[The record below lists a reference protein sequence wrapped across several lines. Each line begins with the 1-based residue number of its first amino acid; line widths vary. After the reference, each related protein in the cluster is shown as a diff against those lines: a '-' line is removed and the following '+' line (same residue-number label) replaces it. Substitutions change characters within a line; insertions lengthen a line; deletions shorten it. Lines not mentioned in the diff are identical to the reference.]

1 MEGCLLLRP
10 PVANGGSEHE
20 RHPLVLGHAGL
31 VGFPL
36 DQRNH
41 VAGDAEGLDGSLG
54 FLGHGEDDSACD
66 SIEYAIICA
75 INKQGSRRANAQPS
89 YSRRYIR

>member
-1 MEGCLLLRP
+1 MAELLLGF
-10 PVANGGSEHE
+10 PVADRGGEDE
-20 RHPLVLGHAGL
+20 GHPLVLGHPGL

-54 FLGHGEDDSACD
+54 FLGHGEDDSAYDSTKCD
-66 SIEYAIICA
+66 IVCA